1 MQKAKQTFPAA
12 MKGIQSA
19 TAAAAAAA
27 SESRARADMDAR
39 TAGNDPAVR
48 ELEQQLQASR
58 TESTELQQDIRTLSQ
73 QLAHAQKEVLDAR
86 AAAAQP
92 HELQLQLTQAQREKS
107 AAEAEVKELR
117 AMLASVPQMQHMA
130 SHARGRADD
139 SPVRMR
145 SLSDDAGSD
154 GTAAHSWHTP
164 HAASGAAPVP
174 SKPAMGLDYA
184 RAPPPPTLVEQR
196 QGGGDAGLERWH
208 LSASRATA
216 AADSTGSV
224 GPAHALSTSRGLD
237 TPAHSLRSR
246 ESGPS
251 TGYEKY
257 YRPLHSARRPVR
269 PTATSAPTE
278 PVATTRVAG
287 ITAMKQPDVV
297 KLEAA
302 ARRTVQRAG
311 QGAARAAA
319 AASTAAAP
327 AGYSRGHAA
336 NGYVQSGRTDLGTSG
351 TNLTRTSALSASE
364 RGAAGAAAVSAR
376 VASMLGLPAQ

>member
-19 TAAAAAAA
+19 TAAAV
-27 SESRARADMDAR
+27 SESRARADVDAR
-39 TAGNDPAVR
+39 TAANDPAVR
-48 ELEQQLQASR
+48 ELERQLQASR

-92 HELQLQLTQAQREKS
+92 HELQLQLTQAQREKA

-130 SHARGRADD
+130 ARARGRADD

-174 SKPAMGLDYA
+174 SKPAAGLDYA

-196 QGGGDAGLERWH
+196 QGGGDPGLERWH

-216 AADSTGSV
+216 AADSAGSV
-224 GPAHALSTSRGLD
+224 GAAHTLSTSRGLD

-319 AASTAAAP
+319 AASASTAIST
-327 AGYSRGHAA
+327 GHSRGHAV
-336 NGYVQSGRTDLGTSG
+336 NGYVQPGRADLGASG
-351 TNLTRTSALSASE
+351 ANLTRTSALSASE